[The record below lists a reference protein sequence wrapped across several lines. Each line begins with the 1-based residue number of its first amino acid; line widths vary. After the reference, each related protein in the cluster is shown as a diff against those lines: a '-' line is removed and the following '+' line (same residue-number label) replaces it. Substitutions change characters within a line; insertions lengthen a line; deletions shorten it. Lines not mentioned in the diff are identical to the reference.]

1 MSVIRMES
9 VSCRRGHAT
18 ILKDVN
24 WSVEPGQH
32 WAIIGSNGAGKT
44 TLLNIVNGYT
54 WPTTGTVE
62 VLGQTFGRV
71 NMAELR
77 TRIGWVSSSMSE
89 RVHHSRP
96 NERALDVVV
105 SGKYASIGIWTEKSQ
120 EDDERALE
128 ILEMFQC
135 THLADQPFHIL
146 SQGEKQRILIARAW
160 MAKPELLILD
170 EPCTGLDIKARESLL
185 RTIDSLYKKTQGP
198 TLLYV
203 THHPEEVLPLFSHA
217 LVLKHGRVLASGEK
231 ERVMTNE
238 LLSEAFDVDV
248 DVAWQADRPWV
259 HVVG

>member
-9 VSCRRGHAT
+9 VSCRRGDTT
-18 ILKDVN
+18 ILNDLN
-24 WSVEPGQH
+24 WTVEPGQH

-62 VLGQTFGRV
+62 VLGETFGRV
-71 NMAELR
+71 NMSELR
-77 TRIGWVSSSMSE
+77 TRIGWVSSSMTE
-89 RVHHSRP
+89 HVYQSRP
-96 NERALDVVV
+96 EERALDVVI
-105 SGKYASIGIWTEKSQ
+105 SGKYASIGIWTDKSVD
-120 EDDERALE
+120 DDEQALE

-135 THLADQPFHIL
+135 AHLADQPFHIL

-170 EPCTGLDIKARESLL
+170 EPCTGLDIKARETLL
-185 RTIDSLYKKTQGP
+185 RTIESLYRQNHGP

-217 LVLKHGRVLASGEK
+217 LVLKQGKVLASGEK
-231 ERVMTNE
+231 GHVLTSA
-238 LLSEAFDVDV
+238 LLSKAFDVEV
-248 DVAWQADRPWV
+248 DVAWQANRPWV
-259 HVVG
+259 HVIG